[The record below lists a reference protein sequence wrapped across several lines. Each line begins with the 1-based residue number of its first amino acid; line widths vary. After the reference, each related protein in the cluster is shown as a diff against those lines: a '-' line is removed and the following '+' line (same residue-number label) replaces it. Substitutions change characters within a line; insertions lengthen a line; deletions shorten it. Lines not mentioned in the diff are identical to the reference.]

1 MKLNNNKSYFVDIDT
16 YGTYH
21 SAVLYHMPNAEMEKH
36 LDDDDPKCFYDM
48 EIDRQVTFCYS
59 HPKDEEIKLWNG
71 LIIKSTCDIETLLF
85 ELIGDRMEFVE
96 EPKDFN
102 YTIIAVNGIYE
113 CYWDEEDKKWWYKNE
128 NIFKQYLEKSDE
140 VA

>member
-1 MKLNNNKSYFVDIDT
+1 
-16 YGTYH
+16 
-21 SAVLYHMPNAEMEKH
+21 
-36 LDDDDPKCFYDM
+36 
-48 EIDRQVTFCYS
+48 
-59 HPKDEEIKLWNG
+59 
-71 LIIKSTCDIETLLF
+71 
-85 ELIGDRMEFVE
+85 MEFVE